1 MMPIARS
8 KYREHNMTVKE
19 LQRELS
25 KEKYDTK
32 NTPVYVGSS
41 RQGLPE
47 GRIGIDRVERYD
59 DGVYLIV
66 KTEGE

>member
-32 NTPVYVGSS
+32 NTPVYVG
-41 RQGLPE
+41 RE
-47 GRIGIDRVERYD
+47 I
-59 DGVYLIV
+59 
-66 KTEGE
+66 